1 MLEDNR
7 KNYILRLFKRYSNDE
22 MLNSFKK
29 ETIYYYTLVISELYT
44 KEILKSN
51 NRKYL
56 LNNKKYVEYY
66 HELCECMKYRGLNH
80 LVDYSNVEI
89 TIDNIMDIL
98 RKNLK
103 KEKSNID
110 KLFNSNYT
118 INNNIE
124 SSIKL
129 YKEYADII
137 NDLKNGYLLI
147 GTLNL
152 LNVPGF
158 VFPVFRKDGKYYFES
173 ASNGQMIDSFFEITR
188 EDILKMIKILNLDS
202 TLKNIKMIY
211 NVGDAPIA
219 AYLFNEELFISDTES
234 MIEFVDSLDIK
245 NEIMLRKIETF
256 KEDVKGNYEKRK

>member
-1 MLEDNR
+1 MLEDAKR
-7 KNYILRLFKRYSNDE
+7 NYILRLFKRYSNE
-22 MLNSFKK
+22 EILNSFKK
-29 ETIYYYTLVISELYT
+29 ETIDYYTLVISELYT

-56 LNNKKYVEYY
+56 LNYKKYVEYY

-80 LVDYSNVEI
+80 LIDYSNVEI
-89 TIDNIMDIL
+89 TIDNIIDIL

-137 NDLKNGYLLI
+137 NDLKNGYLLMV
-147 GTLNL
+147 L
-152 LNVPGF
+152 
-158 VFPVFRKDGKYYFES
+158 
-173 ASNGQMIDSFFEITR
+173 
-188 EDILKMIKILNLDS
+188 ILNIVL
-202 TLKNIKMIY
+202 I
-211 NVGDAPIA
+211 
-219 AYLFNEELFISDTES
+219 
-234 MIEFVDSLDIK
+234 
-245 NEIMLRKIETF
+245 
-256 KEDVKGNYEKRK
+256 